1 MKYVNAYQL
10 NIRYTSYILK
20 KILLSE
26 ILLINAE
33 KKVKSI
39 INRNSKDEAVK
50 QLGNNFSRLI
60 YLEKIKISIQKEII
74 NSIKNDKINIS
85 KETNQIIN
93 KKVHSIKIEVLD
105 IEKKIRHFISLL
117 SKI

>member
-1 MKYVNAYQL
+1 MKDENADEL

-20 KILLSE
+20 KIQLSE

-33 KKVKSI
+33 RKVKSV
-39 INRNSKDEAVK
+39 INRNSKDEAVI

-60 YLEKIKISIQKEII
+60 LLEKIKISIQKDMI
-74 NSIKNDKINIS
+74 NSIKKDKLNITN
-85 KETNQIIN
+85 ETNQTIN
-93 KKVHSIKIEVLD
+93 KNVHSIKIEVME
-105 IEKKIRHFISLL
+105 IHKKIRHFVSLV